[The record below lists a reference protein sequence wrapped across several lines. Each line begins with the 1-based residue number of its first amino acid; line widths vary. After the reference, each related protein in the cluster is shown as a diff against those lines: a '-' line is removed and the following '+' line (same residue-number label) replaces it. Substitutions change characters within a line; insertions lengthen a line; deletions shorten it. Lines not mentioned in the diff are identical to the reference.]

1 MKARK
6 FPSQGDLPS
15 AESVSVGP
23 AQVPTDTWH
32 GRYGV
37 RGQPFTGAPFMLG
50 MNIRQMLR
58 PCVAA

>member
-6 FPSQGDLPS
+6 FPAQ
-15 AESVSVGP
+15 AELGVAGPVSVGP